1 MYYKLHKINLNRE
14 RSHIDSLDW
23 IKSKTATINS
33 INKKDNKCCQYVVTV
48 ASNYEGIKK
57 DPEKI
62 RKIKPFINK
71 YN

>member
-1 MYYKLHKINLNRE
+1 M
-14 RSHIDSLDW
+14 
-23 IKSKTATINS
+23 ATINS

-62 RKIKPFINK
+62 RKINPFINK